1 MTYHDPCN
9 LCRLNISF
17 ATFPLHY
24 ALQCFYNNSLE
35 GQDGSVIGKLLY
47 AFADKHCQNFMT
59 CGKSGGQTSGIS
71 KVNYGIFDLLDVGSF
86 HLLYGKCNAS
96 RATTKEITKKMYI
109 PLIQGALQYAYEVSQ
124 EVTGEK

>member
-1 MTYHDPCN
+1 M
-9 LCRLNISF
+9 LNISHVTLPF
-17 ATFPLHY
+17 HDTR
-24 ALQCFYNNSLE
+24 QCFYTGSLE
-35 GQDGSVIGKLLY
+35 EQNGSVSGKLLY
-47 AFADKHCQNFMT
+47 SLADKRCKNAIT